1 MDPQLH
7 QPRCSSKD
15 RGHSLPKCLN
25 SGITHFRIVAIVV
38 MALFRLRKLKSTR
51 LSSSEFRNHL
61 GAFPYIGRKAYGSK
75 LTTSSSECVGVV
87 SDRGLARWLRSEQVL
102 LDVREC
108 FSSLQRSL
116 DVHSLHHS
124 HEHEQQAG
132 VQKPMS
138 ISSSRTFGELCK
150 EFKSLTLKCHQD
162 FLGKAR
168 GHFNLIML
176 SRGV

>member
-1 MDPQLH
+1 M
-7 QPRCSSKD
+7 
-15 RGHSLPKCLN
+15 
-25 SGITHFRIVAIVV
+25 
-38 MALFRLRKLKSTR
+38 
-51 LSSSEFRNHL
+51 
-61 GAFPYIGRKAYGSK
+61 
-75 LTTSSSECVGVV
+75 
-87 SDRGLARWLRSEQVL
+87 L

-138 ISSSRTFGELCK
+138 ISSSSTFGELSK

-162 FLGKAR
+162 FLCKAR

>member
-1 MDPQLH
+1 M
-7 QPRCSSKD
+7 
-15 RGHSLPKCLN
+15 
-25 SGITHFRIVAIVV
+25 
-38 MALFRLRKLKSTR
+38 
-51 LSSSEFRNHL
+51 
-61 GAFPYIGRKAYGSK
+61 
-75 LTTSSSECVGVV
+75 
-87 SDRGLARWLRSEQVL
+87 L

-138 ISSSRTFGELCK
+138 IRSSSTFGELV
-150 EFKSLTLKCHQD
+150 KSLTLKCHQD